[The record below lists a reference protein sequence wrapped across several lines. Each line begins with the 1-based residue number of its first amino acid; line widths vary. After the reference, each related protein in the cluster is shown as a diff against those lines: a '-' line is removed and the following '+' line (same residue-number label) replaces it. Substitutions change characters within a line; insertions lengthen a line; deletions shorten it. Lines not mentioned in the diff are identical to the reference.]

1 MKFNPTIATDAYK
14 VTHWLQRP
22 EGLTKFYSYG
32 EPRLGGQ
39 HDKICFF
46 GLQYIIKE
54 YFMRKVTQEDIDR
67 GFKRSKSVFGNE
79 YYFPKHI
86 WEKVRD
92 LGYFPLRIKAIK
104 EGTILNTS
112 NVCFTIEATEEWFAD
127 MVSHFEDWLMW
138 QWYSTGVATRAFNI
152 KTNIKKSFD
161 ESCDNPFLQFA
172 VNDFG
177 LRGATFNEGAS
188 VGGAAHLIFFDGSD
202 NIPAMDFI
210 EEYYTDDNIG
220 QSVWACYDDQTEIL
234 SEEGWKLFKNLP
246 KGIRVAQ
253 YEKDGTI
260 SFVVPSK
267 YYDDIY
273 EGDLIQFKRGEYID
287 LVVTPNH
294 KMVVKKKDKVDW
306 FESDKSNYN
315 GHNHIIV
322 AGEARQGTSLSLLEK
337 LKIAFQADGS
347 FPSHKED
354 YTGEKGKGFPIRFSL
369 KREDKHN
376 RLLDY
381 CNELELQYSDTQ
393 YEDGYYSMW
402 INVPEIFVK
411 DFSWIKISEMSGNK
425 AKEFI
430 EELQYWDGTKSSK
443 NTISYYSTNLECV
456 DKLQEICAIA
466 GYKSYFSS
474 KDDKRTDS
482 SRKTLYSLII
492 TLSKN
497 KVSGSNTVKENIK
510 YSGHVYCVT
519 VPSGMLVVRRN
530 KKVVICGN
538 TEHSVAT
545 VWGPGEGELEYI
557 KAQLQ
562 RSAPEAIVS
571 IVIDSYDADNFIK
584 NVVGNPEVKQ
594 LIINK
599 PGRVVLRPD
608 SNDPLT
614 NVCRYSEML
623 GNIFGYH
630 INNKGYKVLNNNV
643 GLIQGDG
650 MNERTILEIYAEYIK
665 TGWAAENFI
674 TGSGGGLL
682 EEGLTRDTDRW
693 AVKVSHV
700 EINNQSVNVQKTPK
714 SDLTKSSKAGK
725 LILVENNAGTKKSNF
740 STYSSKDV
748 KPTMFN
754 SYIDS
759 LETVYYNGQLM
770 REQTFSEIRKI
781 ANSYV

>member
-86 WEKVRD
+86 WEKVKD
-92 LGYFPLRIKAIK
+92 LGYFPLRIKAVK
-104 EGTILNTS
+104 EGTILGTS
-112 NVCFTIEATEEWFAD
+112 NVCFTIESTEEWFAD

-138 QWYSTGVATRAFNI
+138 NWYSTGVATRAYNI
-152 KTNIKKSFD
+152 KSNIKKSFD

-172 VNDFG
+172 VTDFG
-177 LRGATFNEGAS
+177 LRGATFNEGAC

-220 QSVWACYDDQTEIL
+220 QSVWA
-234 SEEGWKLFKNLP
+234 
-246 KGIRVAQ
+246 
-253 YEKDGTI
+253 
-260 SFVVPSK
+260 
-267 YYDDIY
+267 
-273 EGDLIQFKRGEYID
+273 
-287 LVVTPNH
+287 
-294 KMVVKKKDKVDW
+294 
-306 FESDKSNYN
+306 
-315 GHNHIIV
+315 
-322 AGEARQGTSLSLLEK
+322 
-337 LKIAFQADGS
+337 
-347 FPSHKED
+347 
-354 YTGEKGKGFPIRFSL
+354 
-369 KREDKHN
+369 
-376 RLLDY
+376 
-381 CNELELQYSDTQ
+381 
-393 YEDGYYSMW
+393 
-402 INVPEIFVK
+402 
-411 DFSWIKISEMSGNK
+411 
-425 AKEFI
+425 
-430 EELQYWDGTKSSK
+430 
-443 NTISYYSTNLECV
+443 
-456 DKLQEICAIA
+456 
-466 GYKSYFSS
+466 
-474 KDDKRTDS
+474 
-482 SRKTLYSLII
+482 
-492 TLSKN
+492 
-497 KVSGSNTVKENIK
+497 
-510 YSGHVYCVT
+510 
-519 VPSGMLVVRRN
+519 
-530 KKVVICGN
+530 

-545 VWGPGEGELEYI
+545 VWGPDKGEVEYI

-584 NVVGNPEVKQ
+584 NIVGNPEIKQ

-614 NVCRYSEML
+614 NVCRYSEIL

-630 INNKGYKVLNNNV
+630 INNKGYKVLNHNV

-650 MNERTILEIYAEYIK
+650 MNERTIPEIYAEYIK

-700 EINNQSVNVQKTPK
+700 EINGQSVNVQKTPK
-714 SDLTKSSKAGK
+714 SDLTKSSKAGR
-725 LILVENNAGTKKSNF
+725 LILVENNAGTKKSSF
-740 STYSSKDV
+740 STYSSKDI

-759 LETVYYNGQLM
+759 LETVYENGKLM
-770 REQTFSEIRKI
+770 RDQTFSEIRKI